1 MLFECDCRY
10 CSDNTYLGDANGILY
25 IEIPKNASYI
35 IKEKLVK
42 PGKCNISPDDAKNY
56 TQSFFVF
63 RDPIERF
70 KSLCSHYLLD
80 GSRLIYGEMW
90 MTRNKLD
97 KKNYNGLADM
107 VLSNFDLLS
116 NIREPH
122 HWNTQM
128 SFIPQF
134 VFDKD
139 VKIYGMS
146 QISEE
151 LGVPQRNISSSNE
164 IELTENDIERI
175 KLLYEDDFKI
185 YDKYLSNL

>member
-1 MLFECDCRY
+1 
-10 CSDNTYLGDANGILY
+10 
-25 IEIPKNASYI
+25 
-35 IKEKLVK
+35 
-42 PGKCNISPDDAKNY
+42 
-56 TQSFFVF
+56 
-63 RDPIERF
+63 
-70 KSLCSHYLLD
+70 
-80 GSRLIYGEMW
+80 MW

-97 KKNYNGLADM
+97 KKNYNGIADM